1 MGVNYADLRAL
12 NKVLKKLVMSVQPT
26 FITQAGTPQLPS
38 ATASVATN
46 SAAQQEMESAEGKRR
61 QSGVPSPY

>member
-1 MGVNYADLRAL
+1 MKKQNEKHTTDSNVAILGVNYADLRAL

-26 FITQAGTPQLPS
+26 FITLTGTPQPLS

-46 SAAQQEMESAEGKRR
+46 S
-61 QSGVPSPY
+61 GVQ